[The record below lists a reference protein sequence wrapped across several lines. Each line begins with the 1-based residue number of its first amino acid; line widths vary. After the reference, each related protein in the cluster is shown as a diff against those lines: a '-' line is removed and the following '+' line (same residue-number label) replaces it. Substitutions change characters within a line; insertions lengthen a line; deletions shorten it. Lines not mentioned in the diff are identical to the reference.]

1 MKKMKKT
8 IIICFVSFFIINT
21 VAYAA
26 NIDIYSGII
35 NSIVAVKNAVLKT
48 DSGMSKN
55 TNEAIAKLD
64 NYLKDYKLDIKTE
77 LESYKKSKAN
87 DANKQVNDKV
97 DETIK
102 KLETDKSKLI
112 ADYKKEI
119 DTQIESELEKELQ
132 KLEKHYN

>member
-1 MKKMKKT
+1 MKKT